1 MLLGLHIRQHGRAE
15 GCRSSSARHDHDQ
28 RFVRVKPVLKMNET
42 DLCFSASKMFFSYGL
57 GNSLLLP
64 VPLRRATVLWPE
76 NPIPKKSFRSSKNID
91 PLSFF
96 RTDPFRTLLRV
107 EKKYDLSSLRI
118 CLSSGEPLPP
128 AIFHQWKE
136 RLARAFGRCR
146 LHRSNPRLSRQPPGK
161 SQGRKQRRS
170 HAGLEAKS
178 STTRGVRCRWAKWEV
193 SWSRETPI
201 RPTTG
206 TSTNKLRK

>member
-1 MLLGLHIRQHGRAE
+1 MLLGFQ
-15 GCRSSSARHDHDQ
+15 
-28 RFVRVKPVLKMNET
+28 
-42 DLCFSASKMFFSYGL
+42 MFFSYGL

-64 VPLRRATVLWPE
+64 VPLRRGNSSLARKT
-76 NPIPKKSFRSSKNID
+76 RSRKILQVIEKYR
-91 PLSFF
+91 PTFF
-96 RTDPFRTLLRV
+96 FPYRPFSHASARRK
-107 EKKYDLSSLRI
+107 EYDLSSLRI

-136 RLARAFGRCR
+136 RPALSFWLSW
-146 LHRSNPRLSRQPPGK
+146 LHRSNSRLSRQSPGK

-170 HAGLEAKS
+170 HPAFEAKS

-201 RPTTG
+201 RPMWNKHEQTKKMMQGEWLKTG
-206 TSTNKLRK
+206 DTYCRC